1 MEAAEERGDE
11 LQRMLDASRAAE
23 YQSRCLLRSL
33 QSQQRQNKL
42 SDQEEEESV
51 VTEEPARQEAMTVCR
66 LVDDL
71 AEVEER
77 LHLVETE
84 WKEEKR
90 KRIQLEAE
98 LVNLQENQRHQSIST
113 SNPASIPAPVSLS
126 LSEELLISTDFT
138 QWAVWDGRD
147 EELCSES
154 SSGFS
159 EENRSVPKSTQT
171 DPAVVD
177 DPSSDVKS
185 LFREIFAVIKQ
196 NI

>member
-23 YQSRCLLRSL
+23 SQSRCLLRSL

-98 LVNLQENQRHQSIST
+98 LVHLQENQRHQSIST
-113 SNPASIPAPVSLS
+113 SNPASIPAP
-126 LSEELLISTDFT
+126 
-138 QWAVWDGRD
+138 
-147 EELCSES
+147 CS
-154 SSGFS
+154 
-159 EENRSVPKSTQT
+159 
-171 DPAVVD
+171 A
-177 DPSSDVKS
+177 
-185 LFREIFAVIKQ
+185 
-196 NI
+196 